1 MTLDFFDAYC
11 AFGPLG
17 APGFSQEFVTA
28 GDLLRAMDEVG
39 IKHALVYSTVARELD
54 PNLGNTHLIE
64 AIRSQERLHSCWVL
78 VPHYTGE
85 MPPPGELIPI
95 LQQNGVRAV
104 RLYPGPDGHN
114 LACVTW
120 DLLATM
126 LMQYPPLPLVL
137 TGLTYRA
144 DRYLYPLWDAHANLY
159 VETSGYQGH
168 HAVEA
173 VVSRFGPERL
183 LFGTNMPRYS
193 PGAAIA
199 AITYADIS
207 PEAKSAIAGDNL
219 FRLLETAYGS

>member
-114 LACVTW
+114 FLRDVGFAG
-120 DLLATM
+120 DH
-126 LMQYPPLPLVL
+126 
-137 TGLTYRA
+137 A
-144 DRYLYPLWDAHANLY
+144 DAIPTPA
-159 VETSGYQGH
+159 
-168 HAVEA
+168 
-173 VVSRFGPERL
+173 
-183 LFGTNMPRYS
+183 
-193 PGAAIA
+193 PGAHRP
-199 AITYADIS
+199 YLS
-207 PEAKSAIAGDNL
+207 G
-219 FRLLETAYGS
+219 